1 LALLPFEPDVH
12 RRLSGPPCTYVGHPL
27 AEAIARLRPSCDEA
41 NRRLMMPPKLLLLPG
56 SRFGEL
62 QRFLAIF
69 MEVAALVQDRIGG
82 LDVVIPTMPH
92 LADEIETRSQQCRVK
107 ARIILDKGEK
117 EAAFRTATAALAKS
131 GTVTLELALAGVPM
145 VTAYKVSAL
154 EAVVGRRIVRR
165 IPSIILANLVLGE
178 NIVPELLQQECTPEK
193 LAAGLLPLLVDSP
206 ERTRQLAAF
215 SRLDSIMQ
223 TGGEP
228 PAARAADVVIQVIE
242 RASGGHHARW
252 SEASLSLTRSGA

>member
-1 LALLPFEPDVH
+1 
-12 RRLSGPPCTYVGHPL
+12 
-27 AEAIARLRPSCDEA
+27 
-41 NRRLMMPPKLLLLPG
+41 
-56 SRFGEL
+56 
-62 QRFLAIF
+62 
-69 MEVAALVQDRIGG
+69 
-82 LDVVIPTMPH
+82 
-92 LADEIETRSQQCRVK
+92 
-107 ARIILDKGEK
+107 
-117 EAAFRTATAALAKS
+117 
-131 GTVTLELALAGVPM
+131 
-145 VTAYKVSAL
+145 
-154 EAVVGRRIVRR
+154 VVGRRIVRR

-242 RASGGHHARW
+242 RASGGHRARW
-252 SEASLSLTRSGA
+252 SETSLSLTRSGA